1 MVPKGAL
8 HELESNHS
16 ALILEAHELKREVR
30 KLLKAS
36 TASDGKRN
44 ARADQLKL
52 MKGTT
57 TTSSKKRKPF
67 VDPTIWDSLES
78 PVQEALRGLYGLTH
92 HRLILAVN

>member
-16 ALILEAHELKREVR
+16 ALILEAYELKREVR

-44 ARADQLKL
+44 AKADQ
-52 MKGTT
+52 
-57 TTSSKKRKPF
+57 
-67 VDPTIWDSLES
+67 
-78 PVQEALRGLYGLTH
+78 
-92 HRLILAVN
+92 